1 MTRRISHRN
10 PATIRLRGRGPSP
23 AVERLLRDFA
33 EASFPNP
40 LGSAER
46 NERVLKGIDALVRLE
61 PDGRKVFVAEV
72 RALRPRQGVG
82 TRAMQFLTDLADKH
96 GVQLAL
102 FPHPFGTAQMEVGA
116 LVNFYRR
123 FGFQYA
129 DEDGEA
135 GDEMVRFP
143 RESNPRR
150 RVRRNPHPQTET
162 AAFKRWFG
170 ASKVVDAEGNPL
182 VVYHGTAAEKEFKAF
197 RARAGAHLGFHFG
210 TPQAAEEKLKN
221 DTKGWAERKASLR
234 GSPPTQMATDEMRAA
249 ARERYRAEEARIR
262 SERHPIERAIRER
275 THIDLASLL
284 VAHGGDVDA
293 AVAEFHALLEKQR
306 NDPSAKST
314 AEEARRL
321 AELEGAYQ
329 ANEAWFWP
337 FFDYRRPN
345 ERVIPV
351 YLSIQNPLR
360 MRDTNWGDAETIKAA
375 NRELRLLGRTVAQIR
390 KEIEDRGFDGIVY
403 ENDVEDSGST
413 SWIAFEPAQ
422 IKSAT
427 GNRGTFD
434 PEDPNIMHNPR
445 RHKSPSASAP
455 VVLYHGTFNDFVPSI
470 LRDGLTPSVGWGGAN
485 TEGVFL
491 SGTPEGAQYWGRYAA
506 ANNLDLDKDGDADF
520 GGDAERYARAFPN
533 LPHITLLKVTV
544 PASHLHNL
552 RADMEQAED
561 VGFEGKPTDWR
572 GSLKAIGDVMYAGS
586 IPAGWLEVVQAQSSS
601 VLSAKKAAEAR
612 TALWAYNVMAR
623 EGRQVSESV
632 HESART
638 FSLKREGATTADVA
652 PLMAWYGEVMRENPR
667 RRAAPRR
674 ALRLVRPPRRVVRRN
689 GLGMERSVTPS
700 PAVAAFVKEWNAR
713 DMDTVFADM
722 GVRVDVGL
730 EGGDYIELE
739 MIEALRP
746 GRGNGG
752 RALRAL
758 LDLVDKHNLGV
769 TLTAMPFHRYDAEGN
784 PLPGLDDLV
793 RIYQRFGFRLEE
805 GLEDED
811 EDEEPESYYMAR
823 PPRR

>member
-1 MTRRISHRN
+1 MIKQDH
-10 PATIRLRGRGPSP
+10 PRLRLQGRT
-23 AVERLLRDFA
+23 LA
-33 EASFPNP
+33 E
-40 LGSAER
+40 
-46 NERVLKGIDALVRLE
+46 
-61 PDGRKVFVAEV
+61 
-72 RALRPRQGVG
+72 
-82 TRAMQFLTDLADKH
+82 
-96 GVQLAL
+96 
-102 FPHPFGTAQMEVGA
+102 
-116 LVNFYRR
+116 
-123 FGFQYA
+123 
-129 DEDGEA
+129 
-135 GDEMVRFP
+135 
-143 RESNPRR
+143 
-150 RVRRNPHPQTET
+150 
-162 AAFKRWFG
+162 
-170 ASKVVDAEGNPL
+170 
-182 VVYHGTAAEKEFKAF
+182 
-197 RARAGAHLGFHFG
+197 
-210 TPQAAEEKLKN
+210 
-221 DTKGWAERKASLR
+221 
-234 GSPPTQMATDEMRAA
+234 
-249 ARERYRAEEARIR
+249 IR
-262 SERHPIERAIRER
+262 SEIEE
-275 THIDLASLL
+275 
-284 VAHGGDVDA
+284 
-293 AVAEFHALLEKQR
+293 
-306 NDPSAKST
+306 
-314 AEEARRL
+314 
-321 AELEGAYQ
+321 
-329 ANEAWFWP
+329 
-337 FFDYRRPN
+337 
-345 ERVIPV
+345 
-351 YLSIQNPLR
+351 
-360 MRDTNWGDAETIKAA
+360 
-375 NRELRLLGRTVAQIR
+375 
-390 KEIEDRGFDGIVY
+390 RGFDGIVY
-403 ENDVEDSGST
+403 ENKVEDVGST

-601 VLSAKKAAEAR
+601 GLSAKKAAEAR

-623 EGRQVSESV
+623 EGRQISESV
-632 HESART
+632 HASART
-638 FSLKREGATTADVA
+638 FSLKREGSTTADVA
-652 PLMAWYGEVMRENPR
+652 PLMAWYGEVMKENPH

-674 ALRLVRPPRRVVRRN
+674 VLRLVRPPRRALRRN
-689 GLGMERSVTPS
+689 GLHAPEEIHYPGVS
-700 PAVAAFVKEWNAR
+700 AFVREWHAR
-713 DMDTVFADM
+713 DMDKVFAEM
-722 GVRVDVGL
+722 GVEVEVTVEGIDHVGIDSL
-730 EGGDYIELE
+730 DYIHLDS
-739 MIEALRP
+739 IEALRP

-758 LDLVDKHNLGV
+758 LDLVDKHNLGI

-793 RIYQRFGFRLEE
+793 RIYQRFGFRL
-805 GLEDED
+805 LEDTEDEEETD
-811 EDEEPESYYMAR
+811 EDEEPESYPMER